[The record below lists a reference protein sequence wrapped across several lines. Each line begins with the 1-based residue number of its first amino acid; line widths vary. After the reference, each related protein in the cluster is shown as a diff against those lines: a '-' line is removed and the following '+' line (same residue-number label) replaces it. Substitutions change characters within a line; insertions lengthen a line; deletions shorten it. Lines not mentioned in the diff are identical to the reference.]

1 MRCCHVTTQ
10 IPKNLINKHTYNLE
24 IKVTILVKFQ
34 NFVILMVP
42 FSKKKNRLC
51 RMYVIY
57 ESSMP
62 SFRCPYT
69 ENVLGNLIKEANVYD
84 QP

>member
-1 MRCCHVTTQ
+1 
-10 IPKNLINKHTYNLE
+10 
-24 IKVTILVKFQ
+24 
-34 NFVILMVP
+34 MVP

-69 ENVLGNLIKEANVYD
+69 ENVLRNLIKEANVYD